1 VVPSFASG
9 ITLTSPRRQSQSANQ
24 YRCIESNRHPR
35 LSRANRFSPRL
46 ASMSSMGGLASP
58 RRRRSAVCPIP
69 LDLSQVPVTI
79 VRITSLRRLYC
90 LYRVSPSLIREH
102 HKPPDWTLIMKQHQR
117 WRGCER
123 AVLLL
128 AASTICVS
136 CGIAQEVAPRLTP
149 SPAQQLTEH
158 NKQRPMT
165 KEVNLSI
172 DGTFRVAVVT
182 RSGYYVSGARVTLTR
197 QPLGSTDGVKQAAAT
212 DRPPEQV
219 TVITAPGSPTVFM
232 GIKPG
237 SYSARVEVREK
248 TSQAVLLVKAAS
260 QDSTRAGQTQVLLP
274 SPDDN
279 DPADGM
285 PDEEPDN
292 SRRRVGAAVLVGS
305 GLATAIA
312 VPLSLQ
318 HHERRRASP

>member
-1 VVPSFASG
+1 
-9 ITLTSPRRQSQSANQ
+9 
-24 YRCIESNRHPR
+24 
-35 LSRANRFSPRL
+35 
-46 ASMSSMGGLASP
+46 
-58 RRRRSAVCPIP
+58 
-69 LDLSQVPVTI
+69 
-79 VRITSLRRLYC
+79 
-90 LYRVSPSLIREH
+90 
-102 HKPPDWTLIMKQHQR
+102 MKQHQR
-117 WRGCER
+117 WKGSGK
-123 AVLLL
+123 AFFLL
-128 AASTICVS
+128 AASTVCVS
-136 CGIAQEVAPRLTP
+136 RGIAQEVAPRLTP
-149 SPAQQLTEH
+149 LPGQQATV
-158 NKQRPMT
+158 NSKQKSST

-172 DGTFRVAVVT
+172 DGTFRVAVVS

-197 QPLGSTDGVKQAAAT
+197 QPSGSTDGVKQAAAT

-219 TVITAPGSPTVFM
+219 TVITAPGSPSVLM
-232 GIKPG
+232 GVKPG
-237 SYSARVEVREK
+237 SYLARVEVRER

-260 QDSTRAGQTQVLLP
+260 QDSSRAGQTQVLLP

-279 DPADGM
+279 DRADGM